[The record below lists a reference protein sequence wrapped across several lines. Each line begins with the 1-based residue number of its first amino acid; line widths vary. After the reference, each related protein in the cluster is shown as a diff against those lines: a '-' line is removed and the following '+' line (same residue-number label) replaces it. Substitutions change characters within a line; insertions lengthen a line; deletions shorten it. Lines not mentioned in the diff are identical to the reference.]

1 MPINQM
7 SGIHTDWPQLV
18 AQLSFTTVKDYDDWI
33 ARLHAIPLGGLAS
46 CFTDGRNQEMVEHP
60 LGEMLAQR
68 LSGWRWVMRTSTIT
82 NSYAAIRCWR
92 CSAASAIWMNRW
104 RARAR

>member
-1 MPINQM
+1 LLLREVDRKINLL
-7 SGIHTDWPQLV
+7 G
-18 AQLSFTTVKDYDDWI
+18 
-33 ARLHAIPLGGLAS
+33 RLAA
-46 CFTDGRNQEMVEHP
+46 CFSDGRRP
-60 LGEMLAQR
+60 LLVKHQLPQMLAQR
-68 LSGWRWVMRTSTIT
+68 LFGLALGYETSTIT